1 MKLDQIDLAF
11 LYLAITKNGKFNE
24 QDLAGSDLAY
34 LGVGRT
40 LDKIAY
46 LKENNLIGLDGVFF
60 TITDA
65 ARQILWNKDEP
76 LQTRILKILQIKSF
90 EEQDIA
96 KYLNESQDTVQQ
108 QIDESRKLG
117 LLIFTTIK
125 KDERIIKVCE
135 LTHDGQQILQIQSLD
150 PTSQLLRTLDDI
162 ALKIQ
167 GSKIEESKIKSMLEK
182 LRAISAELAQ
192 DQLVK

>member
-96 KYLNESQDTVQQ
+96 KYLNESHDTIQQ

-192 DQLVK
+192 YQPVK

>member
-60 TITDA
+60 TITDT

-96 KYLNESQDTVQQ
+96 KYLNEPPDTVQQ

-182 LRAISAELAQ
+182 LRVISAELAQ
-192 DQLVK
+192 DQPVK

>member
-192 DQLVK
+192 YQPVK

>member
-182 LRAISAELAQ
+182 LRVISAELAQ
-192 DQLVK
+192 DQPVK

>member
-11 LYLAITKNGKFNE
+11 LYLAISKNGKFNE

-40 LDKIAY
+40 LDKIAH

-96 KYLNESQDTVQQ
+96 KYLNESQDTIQQ

>member
-96 KYLNESQDTVQQ
+96 KYLNESHDTVQQ

-167 GSKIEESKIKSMLEK
+167 GSKLEESKIKSMLEK
-182 LRAISAELAQ
+182 LQAISAELAQ

>member
-96 KYLNESQDTVQQ
+96 KYLNESHDTIQQ